1 MKEPAAHGA
10 WRAIQAL
17 MLTGEG
23 HSRLQDVCQ
32 ALDLTP
38 AAMKLLLVLSAGSLP
53 MRDLVVR
60 FRCDPSYMT
69 SVVDVLERRGM
80 ARREPNPTD
89 RRAKTVVVTEEGR
102 QVVARA
108 QVLMSVPP
116 SSFEVLSPTEQR
128 QLRDLLVRVIDAEP
142 DIPAAMRP
150 GTKAATAAT

>member
-1 MKEPAAHGA
+1 
-10 WRAIQAL
+10 
-17 MLTGEG
+17 
-23 HSRLQDVCQ
+23 
-32 ALDLTP
+32 
-38 AAMKLLLVLSAGSLP
+38 MKLLLVLSAGSLP